1 MGVLCEG
8 IHGAHNCLTSGKARS
23 GKSGR
28 TCLAS
33 LWDLRITYQANCQ
46 SYIIKIDIPRNA
58 RIHKETPMCSSRKYG
73 VV

>member
-8 IHGAHNCLTSGKARS
+8 IHGAHNCLTSGKAQS

-33 LWDLRITYQANCQ
+33 LWDLRN
-46 SYIIKIDIPRNA
+46 YIPSKLSILHNKNRYS
-58 RIHKETPMCSSRKYG
+58 KECKNS
-73 VV
+73 